1 MYLFLAGLVLS
12 LTGSLPP
19 GLISLSVAQTAIF
32 RGFWSAIVLA
42 LGAAFSE
49 FFQALGAVIFAD
61 WFLAH
66 PVASRIF
73 QVAAI
78 PVFLGLAGYLWFFA
92 KPPRTPDADVP
103 LAPWRQ
109 FGRGVA
115 VSFFNLLAIPYW
127 VAYTGWLRVNGWWTD
142 GWSSAFVFSAGVVV
156 GTVGAL
162 ALYAWLAREMTRRSD
177 LVARL
182 VNRFVALIFL
192 GLALKLVADVLN
204 IKLF

>member
-1 MYLFLAGLVLS
+1 ML
-12 LTGSLPP
+12 
-19 GLISLSVAQTAIF
+19 
-32 RGFWSAIVLA
+32 LA

-49 FFQALGAVIFAD
+49 FFQAMGAVIFAD

-66 PVASRIF
+66 PVASRVF
-73 QVAAI
+73 QLAAI
-78 PVFLGLAGYLWFFA
+78 PIFLGLAVFLWFFA

-103 LAPWRQ
+103 VAPMRQ

-142 GWSSAFVFSAGVVV
+142 GWSAAFVFSAGVVV

-192 GLALKLVADVLN
+192 GLALKLVAEVLN